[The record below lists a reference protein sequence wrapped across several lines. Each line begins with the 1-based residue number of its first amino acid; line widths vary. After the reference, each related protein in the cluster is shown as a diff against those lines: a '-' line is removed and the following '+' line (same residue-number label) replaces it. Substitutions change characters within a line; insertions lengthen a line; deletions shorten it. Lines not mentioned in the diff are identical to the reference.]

1 MKFYRYLLTIS
12 LFLVCLVSV
21 GQVPFLEKIGG
32 QWGFK
37 NPTTGEIVIRPQFD
51 GAKGCL

>member
-12 LFLVCLVSV
+12 LFLVYLVSI
-21 GQVPFLEKIGG
+21 GQEPELVPFLEKIGG

-37 NPTTGEIVIRPQFD
+37 NPTTGEIVIRPH
-51 GAKGCL
+51 